1 MRNKINSVAK
11 GDSFEN
17 IVFNKMKEL
26 LESEMLGLSP
36 KYSKIFQKK
45 AYFGKTGNKIIFD
58 IAIESYP
65 PDSDEYST
73 LTLIECKDYKYPI
86 EVDKVRNFASSI
98 DDVGGHKGYFI
109 TTSHFQIGAINHA
122 KSCKIGLAKFNIN
135 NLDIEKWILRR
146 VGYQSHQRRQA
157 IFEEL
162 NSSTITIPNN
172 FVAICEFNYYSNFL
186 DFVSEQLMGKLCKI
200 NVDYLSN
207 ETIESNV
214 ASLLTKMQ
222 YQSDIPRSTNLLID
236 IITKELDLKL
246 IIDQPLPHNELGV
259 CNFKEKTINIS
270 PTLQYDSPRWR
281 FTLAH
286 EIGHY
291 ILHESMCS
299 QNMVNSIYDD
309 EASLDTMISDNTPL
323 RLEIQANK
331 FAVYLLIPEKLFIA
345 HYALKH
351 KQLNIPRFP
360 YLYLDNQPC
369 NIKDC
374 LRIFSHLGSLFNIS
388 NEMIKIKLKDMGYL
402 SINESIKNMRDFI

>member
-1 MRNKINSVAK
+1 MRKINTVAK
-11 GDSFEN
+11 GDGFEN
-17 IVFNKMKEL
+17 IVFKKMKEL

-98 DDVGGHKGYFI
+98 DDVGAHKGYFI
-109 TTSHFQIGAINHA
+109 TTSYFQVGAINHA

-135 NLDIEKWILRR
+135 NLDIEKWVLRR
-146 VGYQSHQRRQA
+146 VGYQSYKKKQA

-162 NSSTITIPNN
+162 STPTIDTPNN
-172 FVAICEFNYYSNFL
+172 FIAICEFDYYSNFL
-186 DFVSEQLMGKLCKI
+186 DFVSEQLIGTPYKI

-207 ETIESNV
+207 EDIESNV
-214 ASLLTKMQ
+214 TNLLTKMQ
-222 YQSDIPRSTNLLID
+222 YQSDIPRSTDLLID
-236 IITKELDLKL
+236 IISKELNLKL
-246 IIDQPLPHNELGV
+246 IFDQHLPHDELGI
-259 CNFKEKTINIS
+259 CNFSQRTINIS

-291 ILHESMCS
+291 ILHEPMCS
-299 QNMVNSIYDD
+299 KNMVNSIYDD
-309 EASLDTMISDNTPL
+309 EVSLNSVISDNDL
-323 RLEIQANK
+323 SRLEIQANK
-331 FAVYLLIPEKLFIA
+331 YAVYLLIPEKLFVA
-345 HYALKH
+345 HYALRH
-351 KQLNIPRFP
+351 KQLSIPRFP

-374 LRIFSHLGSLFNIS
+374 LRIFSYLGNMFNIS

-402 SINESIKNMRDFI
+402 TINESTKSIQDFI